1 MRSVP
6 KISAA
11 LVAACLL
18 MAACD
23 APRRAPVVEVE
34 HLAQWALDPTAPGS
48 DVPAAGRSLFDFAM
62 FNNGMLD
69 FARGGRIAG
78 ETPYDIPPAFDALVQ
93 RLELRLGCKEACNRQ
108 VLIPLGRSL
117 QRTAAAPG
125 FFSSPRVIVAIT
137 GEGDGSIAARD
148 RIYLGY
154 QRRAGVI
161 EVISYNETAARFEF
175 QLITDYRPGATPRV
189 VYAKRSVCVAC
200 HQNQGPIFSRQV
212 WDETNANVRVAARLT
227 DANPSFQRVP
237 IETPNAIDDAV
248 ARANLVGPTQRLW
261 INACDADCRR
271 FALLA
276 ALQYRLS
283 DSGGFEREPVT
294 RALADGMRAQFADG
308 LAIPNPGIPN
318 RDPMDFPAGTSGR
331 AQAHVAGPLEALVP
345 RAPLEVWR
353 ADDPELAHRFVTG
366 LARMFADA
374 DIRAIDERLTANTG
388 APRRTLRASCTVA
401 QGDVKRAYD
410 CIGDIV
416 MKGDADAIALL
427 TVGDT
432 EPMRH
437 LNVTEA
443 ARKPGVFAFTPRSG
457 KARVRL
463 SNGNAVLRVTLRH
476 RAGQG
481 EAEVEVAED
490 FSALRENLA
499 ALTLPAGPINRTAT
513 MAMLDA
519 ALGTA
524 PGARCCDDASALPLA
539 QVQTQVATIGTLP
552 AQAAGFQQ
560 PCGGCHATAEP
571 VPPNFLAGDA
581 QRIRQ
586 NLAHCAPRIYVRLAM
601 WDMPAASRDKVPM
614 PPPQAARA
622 GHPWIQETPA
632 EYIAPLRETVA
643 DWLRTET
650 GHEPELANL
659 LMHGYENLR
668 PCLAAGT

>member
-1 MRSVP
+1 MCSVQ
-6 KISAA
+6 KFSAA
-11 LVAACLL
+11 LVAACFL

-23 APRRAPVVEVE
+23 VAERAPVAAME
-34 HLAQWALDPTAPGS
+34 HLPQWALDPTVPGS

-62 FNNGMLD
+62 FNNGVLD
-69 FARGGRIAG
+69 FARGGRVVG

-93 RLELRLGCKEACNRQ
+93 RLELRLGCKDGCNRQ

-125 FFSSPRVIVAIT
+125 FFSSPRVVVAIT

-175 QLITDYRPGATPRV
+175 QLITDYRAGVTPQV
-189 VYAKRSVCVAC
+189 VYAKRGVCVAC

-227 DANPSFQRVP
+227 DANPSFQRVS
-237 IETPNAIDDAV
+237 IDTPNAIDDAV
-248 ARANLVGPTQRLW
+248 AHANLLGVTQRLW
-261 INACDADCRR
+261 MDACDADCRR
-271 FALLA
+271 IALVA

-283 DSGGFEREPVT
+283 DEGGFEREPVM
-294 RALADGMRAQFADG
+294 RALAAGMRAQFSDG

-318 RDPMDFPAGTSGR
+318 RDPLDFPVGTSGR

-353 ADDPELAHRFVTG
+353 ADDPELAHRFVAG
-366 LARMFADA
+366 LARMFAEA
-374 DIRAIDERLTANTG
+374 DIRTIDERLSANIA
-388 APRRTLRASCTVA
+388 APTRRLRASCTVA
-401 QGDVKRAYD
+401 EGDAKRGYD
-410 CIGDIV
+410 CIGDV
-416 MKGDADAIALL
+416 LLKGDAAAIELL
-427 TVGDT
+427 TVGDDDA
-432 EPMRH
+432 MRH
-437 LNVTEA
+437 LVVSDTV
-443 ARKPGVFAFTPRSG
+443 RKPGVFAFTPRSG
-457 KARVRL
+457 NARLRL
-463 SNGNAVLRVTLRH
+463 VNGNAVSRVTLRH
-476 RAGQG
+476 RGGQG
-481 EAEVEVAED
+481 EAEVEVVED
-490 FSALRENLA
+490 FSALRDNLA
-499 ALTLPAGPINRTAT
+499 AVTLPAGPFTRTAT
-513 MAMLDA
+513 MAVLDA
-519 ALGTA
+519 ALGA
-524 PGARCCDDASALPLA
+524 VPGVRCCDDASALPHA
-539 QVQTQVATIGTLP
+539 QVQTQVATVGTLP
-552 AQAAGFQQ
+552 AQAAAFQQ
-560 PCGGCHATAEP
+560 PCGGCHATSERA
-571 VPPNFLAGDA
+571 PPNFLAGDA

-601 WDMPAASRDKVPM
+601 WDMKAGQRDKTPM

-622 GHPWIQETPA
+622 GHPWIQEAPA

-668 PCLAAGT
+668 PCLAAGA

>member
-1 MRSVP
+1 MCSVQ

-23 APRRAPVVEVE
+23 APERTPVAAVE
-34 HLAQWALDPTAPGS
+34 HLAQWALDPTVPGS
-48 DVPAAGRSLFDFAM
+48 DLPPAGRSLFDFAM

-69 FARGGRIAG
+69 FARGGRVAG
-78 ETPYDIPPAFDALVQ
+78 ETAYDLPPAFDALVQ
-93 RLELRLGCKEACNRQ
+93 RLELRLGCKEGCNRQ

-125 FFSSPRVIVAIT
+125 FFSSPRIVVAIT

-154 QRRAGVI
+154 QRRAGTI

-175 QLITDYRPGATPRV
+175 QLITDYRPGATPQV

-212 WDETNANVRVAARLT
+212 WDETNANGRVAARLT
-227 DANPSFQRVP
+227 DANPSFQRVS

-248 ARANLVGPTQRLW
+248 ARANLIGATQRVW
-261 INACDADCRR
+261 MNACDADCRR
-271 FALLA
+271 IALIA

-283 DSGGFEREPVT
+283 DQGGFEREPVT
-294 RALADGMRAQFADG
+294 RAIAAGMREQFADG

-318 RDPMDFPAGTSGR
+318 RDPLDSAGTSGR
-331 AQAHVAGPLEALVP
+331 AQSHVPGPLEALVP
-345 RAPLEVWR
+345 RAPVEIWR
-353 ADDPELAHRFVTG
+353 ADDAELAHRFVTG
-366 LARMFADA
+366 VAQMFADA
-374 DIRAIDERLTANTG
+374 DIRAIDERLLANVS
-388 APRRTLRASCTVA
+388 APRRTLRASCTFTE
-401 QGDVKRAYD
+401 GDAKRNYD
-410 CIGDIV
+410 CIGDVV
-416 MKGDADAIALL
+416 MKGDTSAIDLL
-427 TVGDT
+427 AVGDT
-432 EPMRH
+432 EPVRH
-437 LNVTEA
+437 LAVTDA
-443 ARKPGVFAFTPRSG
+443 VRKPAVFAFTPRSG

-463 SNGNAVLRVTLRH
+463 SNGNAVLRVTMRH

-490 FSALRENLA
+490 FSALRDNLA
-499 ALTLPAGPINRTAT
+499 AVTLPAGPISRTST

-519 ALGTA
+519 TLGAA
-524 PGARCCDDASALPLA
+524 PGVRCCDDAAALPRA
-539 QVQTQVATIGTLP
+539 QVQAQVATIGTLP

-560 PCGGCHATAEP
+560 PCGGCHATAEAA
-571 VPPNFLAGDA
+571 PPNFLAGDA

-601 WDMPAASRDKVPM
+601 WDMPAASRDKTPM

-622 GHPWIQETPA
+622 GHPWIQETAA

-668 PCLAAGT
+668 PCLAAGA